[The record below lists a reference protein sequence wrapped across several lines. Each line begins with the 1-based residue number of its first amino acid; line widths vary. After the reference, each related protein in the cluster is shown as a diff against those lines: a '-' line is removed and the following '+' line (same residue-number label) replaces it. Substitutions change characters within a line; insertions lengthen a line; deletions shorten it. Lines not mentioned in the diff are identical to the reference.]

1 MRGPQRVPA
10 AVAAA
15 LASACA
21 VWEAGRA
28 LGMEPFTRAS
38 LLMIALGY
46 ASATLSHWW
55 PVAAIRALALAALAG
70 VAFAAFRPSP
80 PDPLLDCAQ
89 VLHQKSGASLL
100 VGLVF
105 AVVFLSFVAGACLRG
120 RRVPMVATAVP
131 ALSIYGLAGVFTPGF
146 SVQASFSGFLF
157 GAVYAM
163 AYEHLLSQSSPGTGS
178 PWPRRSAR
186 TALGLAAGY
195 LAVLLP
201 LSFPLASLSQRL
213 TPGLTP
219 AERDR
224 LRRTLFSTNDDPGY
238 SRLSET
244 VSLAGG
250 MRTTGEQVLMR
261 VKTTAPGLLRGRVY
275 DLYERGRW
283 SQSPLIEASIPLG
296 DNPAERRGRHAAM
309 RRLRDLDAAAGQEEA
324 REERRRSSTHPPEHS
339 RPPQEHA
346 RRVTQQV
353 DLLGRVPGSVCCAG
367 IPLEVTTTRE
377 DLTVDVT
384 GLVSGK
390 TDWRE
395 GDTYT
400 VVSEVPDVPEALLQ
414 RAPGGQPPEDGHWS
428 QIPVSVA
435 PVRELALTIAGKE
448 RTPYARAEA
457 IADYLRT
464 HCRYSLS
471 VPSAPRNED
480 PIVHFLTSG
489 RKGACDLFAGATAV
503 LCRALGVPT
512 RLVTGYLLT
521 EPEEDGTYL
530 VRERDAH
537 AWVEIYTRPYGWI
550 PFDPTPGNDAP
561 AGSPSGREWQAWLS
575 KLSPR
580 GLTFLAEALLL
591 GILGAVVAGA
601 RGRRRHEEASIRFRP
616 EASDP
621 RGETQHA
628 YHQACRHLARRGV
641 PRQVGQTAEE
651 YLAVVRASELPAEIR
666 ESMEALTHLFE
677 QACYAPV
684 GSTLPDASMARALTA
699 TIRKLPRRWKRS

>member
-21 VWEAGRA
+21 VWEAGRV
-28 LGMEPFTRAS
+28 LGLEPFTRAS
-38 LLMIALGY
+38 LSMIALGY
-46 ASATLSHWW
+46 ASATMAHWW
-55 PVAAIRALALAALAG
+55 PVAAIRALVLAALVG
-70 VAFAAFRPSP
+70 VAFAALRPNP
-80 PDPLLDCAQ
+80 PDPILDCAQ
-89 VLHQKSGASLL
+89 VLQQKSGASIL

-105 AVVFLSFVAGACLRG
+105 AVVFLSFVAGTYLRG

-131 ALSIYGLAGVFTPGF
+131 ALSIYGLAGVFTSGF
-146 SVQASFSGFLF
+146 SLQVSFSGFLF
-157 GAVYAM
+157 AAVYAM
-163 AYEHLLSQSSPGTGS
+163 AYEHLLSQSTPATGS
-178 PWPRRSAR
+178 FPPRRSAR
-186 TALGLAAGY
+186 SALGLAAGY
-195 LAVLLP
+195 LALLLP
-201 LSFPLASLSQRL
+201 LSFPLASLSQRM

-224 LRRTLFSTNDDPGY
+224 LRRTLFSTDDDPGY

-250 MRTTGEQVLMR
+250 MRTTGEQALMR
-261 VKTTAPGLLRGRVY
+261 VKTTTPGLLRGRIY
-275 DLYERGRW
+275 DVYERGCW
-283 SQSPLIEASIPLG
+283 SQSQLIETSIPLG
-296 DNPAERRGRHAAM
+296 DGPVGRRGRRAARRHAGG
-309 RRLRDLDAAAGQEEA
+309 LDASDAREAA
-324 REERRRSSTHPPEHS
+324 REERRRYFTHPPRHS

-346 RRVTQQV
+346 RRVTQQM
-353 DLLGRVPGSVCCAG
+353 DLLGRVPGSVLCAG
-367 IPLEVTTTRE
+367 IPLEVITTRE

-384 GLVSGK
+384 GLVFGK

-400 VVSEVPDVPEALLQ
+400 VVSEVPDVPEPLLR
-414 RAPGGQPPEDGHWS
+414 RAPGGQPPEEGHWI

-457 IADYLRT
+457 IADYLRA

-471 VPSAPRNED
+471 VPSAPRDED
-480 PIVHFLTSG
+480 PIVHFLTTG

-503 LCRALGVPT
+503 LCRALGIPT

-521 EPEEDGTYL
+521 ELDDDGTYL

-537 AWVEIYTRPYGWI
+537 AWVEIYTEPYGWI
-550 PFDPTPGNDAP
+550 PFDPTPGNNTP
-561 AGSPSGREWQAWLS
+561 AGSPSGREWQAGWS

-601 RGRRRHEEASIRFRP
+601 RGKRRHEDASIRFRP
-616 EASDP
+616 RASDAH
-621 RGETQHA
+621 GETQHA

-651 YLAVVRASELPAEIR
+651 YLAVVRESGLPEEIR
-666 ESMEALTHLFE
+666 VSMEALTDLFE
-677 QACYAPV
+677 QACYAPA
-684 GSTLPDASMARALTA
+684 GSALPDAGRARVLAA